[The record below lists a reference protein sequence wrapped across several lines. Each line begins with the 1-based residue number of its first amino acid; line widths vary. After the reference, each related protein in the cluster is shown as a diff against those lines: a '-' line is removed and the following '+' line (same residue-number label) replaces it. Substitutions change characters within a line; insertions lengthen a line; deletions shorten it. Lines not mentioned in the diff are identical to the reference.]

1 MQRTFFVLGLL
12 PSLTFSPYVLAADDD
27 SASTTLAPITV
38 EAAPFAGR
46 SPVETTQPTEVL
58 GGEEL
63 ERSRAQTLGDS
74 LQSLPGVQSAE
85 FGSGASRPVIRGQGG
100 PRVRVLDGGAGV
112 VDASTISPDHNAAV
126 EPFRA
131 QQIEVLKGP
140 ATLLYGSGAIGGVV
154 NVVSDMF
161 PTEPLE
167 GISGAV
173 GSSFSSVDE
182 GRSVFGHVEGGHGGF
197 VFHLDGL
204 SRQTEDYDIPG
215 TAALEDEHHEG
226 ETAEEHAAHAEE
238 SGSVPNTAT
247 ETDSLAAG
255 ISWVGSRSYVGLGVS
270 SYDSIYGIPGHA
282 HEEEAHADEALAEE
296 EHGDEEGVY
305 IDLRQRRYEL
315 RAGLTQPW
323 GWLSRARGSL
333 VVTEYEHAEVEPEEE
348 HAAGAVELAEEE
360 EHGTVFTN
368 DGVEARVELTHKP
381 VAGWIGVFGF
391 QGYTQEFAAA
401 GEEAFVPPV
410 DTTSTGLFWVEEREF
425 GNAGRLSL
433 GGRIE
438 QVEHDASGA
447 NPDRQYDLFSVSAG
461 WHQELTAD
469 HHLNLNISHAER
481 APDVLELYANG
492 PHLATLTI
500 ENGNPDLNIERS
512 LNVDLGHA
520 GESGAWFFGLDLF
533 YTRYDDYI
541 FAEELEHAED
551 ETPGAD
557 TDHEEDELTP
567 IVYAQTEADFWGGE
581 LHLGYRIGPQHSV
594 TAFADTVRT
603 RRNGGDELP
612 RIPADR
618 AGLRFD
624 GGLGAWSYGVR
635 MVQVFEQTRATALE
649 GPTDGYLLVGA
660 DLSYTLPLGGTDV
673 LLALRGRNLLD
684 EDARNHV
691 SFLKKQAP
699 LPGANAQF
707 DIEWRF

>member
-1 MQRTFFVLGLL
+1 MQRTFIALGLL
-12 PSLTFSPYVLAADDD
+12 PGLAFAQTTPSSATD
-27 SASTTLAPITV
+27 SRTSDLSPITV

-58 GGEEL
+58 TGEEL
-63 ERSRAQTLGDS
+63 ERARAQTLGDS
-74 LQSLPGVQSAE
+74 LQSLPGVHSAE

-112 VDASTISPDHNAAV
+112 VDASTISPDHNAAI

-154 NVVSDMF
+154 NIVSDMF
-161 PTEPLE
+161 PTEPLQ
-167 GISGAV
+167 GLSGAI
-173 GSSFSSVDE
+173 GSSLSSVDE
-182 GRSVFGHVEGGHGGF
+182 GRSLFGHVEGGVGGF

-204 SRQTEDYDIPG
+204 TRQTEDYDIPG

-226 ETAEEHAAHAEE
+226 ETPEEHAAHEEE
-238 SGSVPNTAT
+238 SGTVANTAT
-247 ETDSLAAG
+247 DTDSLAAG
-255 ISWVGSRSYVGLGVS
+255 FSWVGPRGYVGLGVS

-282 HEEEAHADEALAEE
+282 HGEEEPADATTEEAHE
-296 EHGDEEGVY
+296 DEEGVR
-305 IDLRQRRYEL
+305 IDLTQRRYEL
-315 RAGLTQPW
+315 RAGLTREW
-323 GWLSRARGSL
+323 GWLSRARGSI
-333 VVTEYEHAEVEPEEE
+333 VVTEYKHAEIEPEEE
-348 HAAGAVELAEEE
+348 HAADPDPAEEE
-360 EHGTVFTN
+360 AHGTVFTN

-381 VAGWIGVFGF
+381 LAGWTGVFGF

-410 DTTSTGLFWVEEREF
+410 DTTSTGLFWVEERAV
-425 GNAGRLSL
+425 GATGRVSL

-438 QVEHDASGA
+438 QVDHAASGS
-447 NPDRQYDLFSVSAG
+447 NPDRQYELFSVSAG
-461 WHQELTAD
+461 WHQELTPQ
-469 HHLNLNISHAER
+469 HHLNMNISHAER

-500 ENGNPDLNIERS
+500 ENGNPDLDVERS
-512 LNVDLGHA
+512 LNFDLGHA
-520 GESGAWFFGLDLF
+520 GESGAWVFGLDLF

-541 FAEELEHAED
+541 FAEELAHAD
-551 ETPGAD
+551 EAAEGEEAGHD
-557 TDHEEDELTP
+557 EDELTP
-567 IVYAQTEADFWGGE
+567 ITYTQADADFWGGE
-581 LHLGYRIGPQHSV
+581 LHLGYRLNALHSL

-603 RRNGGDELP
+603 RRRGGDELP

-618 AGLRFD
+618 VGLRFD
-624 GGLGAWSYGVR
+624 GGLGAWSYGAR
-635 MVQVFEQTRATALE
+635 LVQVFKQTRATALE
-649 GPTDGYLLVGA
+649 GPTDGYLLLGA
-660 DLSYTLPLGGTDV
+660 DLSYSLPLGGTDV
-673 LLALRGRNLLD
+673 LLALRGRNLLN
-684 EDARNHV
+684 EEARNHV